1 MKFKQFIK
9 DNIKRISTVILCIV
23 LMFSMTITTLAFD
36 GESISPIDKELLKE
50 YIPSA
55 DVLYNS
61 TGNPIYSPF
70 NLDVLYWTMKI
81 PVVNEGWECSKYE
94 YFALTTGG
102 FGEDISTTYY
112 VVPERIASGLANW
125 FVDFVRGDNGMPGVY
140 NLGLI
145 NAKLSQSTTSSGYNY
160 LSTSNT
166 TWNFGS
172 FQNESSLV
180 DYSSFVKAYVY
191 SVTRS
196 AEGNILNVSE
206 LYYGFYTEIGEA
218 KVLPNNQI
226 TQIYFHSNADHKFES
241 YISNG
246 LNNYN
251 LLTYE
256 GNVSAVNSNYYVS
269 TSTYSITAYDFFDTT
284 AIDTFTSSVFPNLT
298 YSVPNTDFGV
308 PECIRGPN
316 FPSDTTTLSWKS
328 TSVNYYLQEGFF
340 SSDRAFLM
348 FNTAAKSSSRTET
361 YFIVFPEEV
370 KTPILYAKFL
380 YYGGGNYSQSFLQL
394 ISKVDYDIYGG
405 SQLVGHFDA
414 ETTTFRC
421 EYNAS
426 QWSYHYQ
433 DYGAFIMY
441 FNTGG
446 AYDNSDA
453 YRMIVGEEYKV
464 YPYLNYNMGVN
475 YFRLNMYGNN
485 AVLSLFP
492 SSSGSLGFYS
502 YVSPNI
508 VDEVLGKGNTG
519 ESGGDIGG
527 GPTGPDIFFDGDF
540 FTELNNSE
548 VFDLDLPPYPD
559 ASGIFDIDIADIWLI
574 PERIVEYLILVIDWI
589 SSSFEIFINKVGGPI
604 EKFFLI
610 MKIIFENMPDIF
622 RIGFILLIFT
632 LLGLR
637 LLQYGSSSI
646 NMVSGTV
653 SSSYSRISRNKRKNK
668 TKEKNKKGG
677 DD

>member
-9 DNIKRISTVILCIV
+9 DNIKRISSVILCIV

-81 PVVNEGWECSKYE
+81 PIVNEGWECSKYE

-196 AEGNILNVSE
+196 AEGNILSVSE
-206 LYYGFYTEIGEA
+206 LYYGFY
-218 KVLPNNQI
+218 
-226 TQIYFHSNADHKFES
+226 
-241 YISNG
+241 
-246 LNNYN
+246 
-251 LLTYE
+251 
-256 GNVSAVNSNYYVS
+256 
-269 TSTYSITAYDFFDTT
+269 
-284 AIDTFTSSVFPNLT
+284 
-298 YSVPNTDFGV
+298 
-308 PECIRGPN
+308 
-316 FPSDTTTLSWKS
+316 
-328 TSVNYYLQEGFF
+328 
-340 SSDRAFLM
+340 
-348 FNTAAKSSSRTET
+348 
-361 YFIVFPEEV
+361 
-370 KTPILYAKFL
+370 
-380 YYGGGNYSQSFLQL
+380 
-394 ISKVDYDIYGG
+394 
-405 SQLVGHFDA
+405 
-414 ETTTFRC
+414 
-421 EYNAS
+421 
-426 QWSYHYQ
+426 
-433 DYGAFIMY
+433 
-441 FNTGG
+441 TGG

-453 YRMIVGEEYKV
+453 YRMIAGEEYKV
-464 YPYLNYNMGVN
+464 YPYLNYNMGIN

-527 GPTGPDIFFDGDF
+527 GSTGPDIFFDGDF

-574 PERIVEYLILVIDWI
+574 PERIVEYLILVIDWVAT
-589 SSSFEIFINKVGGPI
+589 SFEIFIDKVGGPI

-610 MKIIFENMPDIF
+610 MRVIFEKMPEVLRF
-622 RIGFILLIFT
+622 AFILVIFT

-637 LLQYGSSSI
+637 LLQYSSTSM